1 MRISDW
7 SSDVCSS
14 DLDRVEEA
22 KDAVQKRAVGRGLF
36 PGDQIVAQRIQ
47 ILVCLVEKIVK
58 QIVHAALAPV
68 TGTRL
73 WTGVG
78 KFGFKTAWTGGARR
92 TAKYL
97 PRVPTPRAIPTIPPP
112 ANGQAR
118 QKPPAQ

>member
-1 MRISDW
+1 MTRLPPRSTRTDTHFPYTTLLRSPGIA
-7 SSDVCSS
+7 
-14 DLDRVEEA
+14 LDRVEEA

-92 TAKYL
+92 TDRKGTRL
-97 PRVPTPRAIPTIPPP
+97 
-112 ANGQAR
+112 NSSH
-118 QKPPAQ
+118 

>member
-1 MRISDW
+1 MRSSDW

-14 DLDRVEEA
+14 DL
-22 KDAVQKRAVGRGLF
+22 VQKRAVGRGLF

-78 KFGFKTAWTGGARR
+78 KFGFKTAWTGGASR
-92 TAKYL
+92 TEKSL
-97 PRVPTPRAIPTIPPP
+97 PRVRSEERGVGKGCVRTSRSRSAPY
-112 ANGQAR
+112 NE
-118 QKPPAQ
+118 KK